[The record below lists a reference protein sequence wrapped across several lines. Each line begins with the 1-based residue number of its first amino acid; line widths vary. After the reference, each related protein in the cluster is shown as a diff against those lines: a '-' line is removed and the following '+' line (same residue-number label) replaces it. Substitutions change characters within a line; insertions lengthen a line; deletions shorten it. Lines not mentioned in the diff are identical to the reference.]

1 MSSADVTTTLSTNPP
16 RPSLGSRLAS
26 RFRPLALARL
36 YRSRPVL
43 GWVVWLAILAAA
55 TVAMYSVQSRID
67 QAHVVLL
74 YLLIVLGAS
83 ASGGRALGFT
93 LAFVSFLLIDYFFQQ
108 PYYDFFNDK
117 PLDLFVLV
125 TFLTT
130 AIVST
135 QLLAHAQAQAREA
148 RTRAIEVTS
157 LSRLAS
163 ETLNAGRAEDALVK
177 MVDVIQS
184 TLGVTSC
191 AIWPW
196 MPDRGFGECIT
207 RGGIEAKRREPDSL
221 VHRAAERGEPLTLSV
236 DGALGNERTA
246 PGTRE
251 LFLPLGAKS
260 GVVGVLVL
268 SDEKPIVF
276 DPPKQRF
283 LAALTYYAALG
294 VERARL
300 VREAEHAAAL
310 READRMKDNL
320 LASVSHD
327 LRTPLTTIKALA
339 QTEALRGDT
348 AAAAIEEQADRLTR
362 LVADLLDLSRMKGDA
377 FHAAPDINTAE
388 DLIGAAQRQAQG
400 LLGDG
405 RTIRTVVDLES
416 PALVGRF
423 DFTHALRIVGN
434 LLENALR
441 YTPPGGSV
449 ELGVRRDGDALVFTV
464 ADRGPGIPGAESDR
478 IFQPFYRHA
487 DTAPDVGRA
496 GLGLSIARR
505 LAEIQQGSLTYEPR
519 PGGGS
524 VFVLK
529 LPAVDIEE
537 AEEQAAAS

>member
-1 MSSADVTTTLSTNPP
+1 
-16 RPSLGSRLAS
+16 
-26 RFRPLALARL
+26 
-36 YRSRPVL
+36 
-43 GWVVWLAILAAA
+43 
-55 TVAMYSVQSRID
+55 MYSVQARID

-93 LAFVSFLLIDYFFQQ
+93 LAVVAFILIDYLFQP
-108 PYYDFFNDK
+108 PYNEFAIGK
-117 PLDLFVLV
+117 PLDWLVLI

-130 AIVST
+130 AIVAT
-135 QLLAHAQAQAREA
+135 QLLARARAEAIEA
-148 RTRAIEVTS
+148 RARAIEVTS

-163 ETLNAGRAEDALVK
+163 ETLNAGRAEEALVR
-177 MVDVIQS
+177 MVDVIQG
-184 TLGVTSC
+184 TLGVRRC

-196 MPDRGFGECIT
+196 SQDRGFGECIT
-207 RGGIEAKRREPDSL
+207 RDGIESRRREPDPL
-221 VHRAAERGEPLTLSV
+221 VQRAAERGEPLTLAV
-236 DGALGNERTA
+236 DGALGGA
-246 PGTRE
+246 SASPGTRE
-251 LFLPLGAKS
+251 LFLPLGVQAR
-260 GVVGVLVL
+260 VVGVLVL
-268 SDEKPIVF
+268 GDDDPIVF

-294 VERARL
+294 IERARL

-310 READRMKDNL
+310 READKMKDNL

-339 QTEALRGDT
+339 QTAALRGDT

-377 FHAAPDINTAE
+377 FRAAPDINTAE

-400 LLGDG
+400 LLAEG

-416 PALVGRF
+416 PALIGRF
-423 DFTHALRIVGN
+423 DFTHALRIIGN

-441 YTPPGGSV
+441 YTPPGNSV
-449 ELGVRRDGDALVFTV
+449 ELGVRRDADTLVFTV
-464 ADRGPGIPGAESDR
+464 ADNGPGIPPAEADR

-505 LAEIQQGSLTYEPR
+505 LAEIQQGSLSYEPR

-524 VFVLK
+524 IFVLK
-529 LPAVDIEE
+529 LPAVDLEE
-537 AEEQAAAS
+537 AEASG

>member
-1 MSSADVTTTLSTNPP
+1 M
-16 RPSLGSRLAS
+16 
-26 RFRPLALARL
+26 
-36 YRSRPVL
+36 SRPA
-43 GWVVWLAILAAA
+43 VVWLFWIVILAAA
-55 TVAMYSVQSRID
+55 TAAMWWVRGQID

-74 YLLIVLGAS
+74 YLLIVLGGS
-83 ASGGRALGFT
+83 ATSGRALGFT
-93 LAFVSFLLIDYFFQQ
+93 LALLSFVLIDYFFQQ

-117 PLDLFVLV
+117 PLDLFVLI

-135 QLLAHAQAQAREA
+135 QLLARAQSEAKEA
-148 RTRAIEVTS
+148 RARAVEVTS

-163 ETLNAGRAEDALVK
+163 ETLNAGRAEEALVRI
-177 MVDVIQS
+177 VDVIQG
-184 TLGVTSC
+184 TLGVSGC
-191 AIWPW
+191 VIWPW
-196 MPDRGFGECIT
+196 APDRGFEQCIT
-207 RGGIEAKRREPDSL
+207 TAGIESKRREPDPL
-221 VHRAAERGEPLTLSV
+221 VQRAAERGEPLTLSV
-236 DGALGNERTA
+236 DGALDGQYGNGATPHAA

-251 LFLPLGAKS
+251 LFLPLGAQK

-268 SDEKPIVF
+268 SDDQPIVF

-294 VERARL
+294 IERARL

-310 READRMKDNL
+310 READKLKDNL

-339 QTEALRGDT
+339 QTAALRGDT

-377 FHAAPDINTAE
+377 FRAAPDINTAE

-400 LLGDG
+400 LLAD
-405 RTIRTVVDLES
+405 RRSIHTVVDLES

-423 DFTHALRIVGN
+423 DFTHALRIIGN

-464 ADRGPGIPGAESDR
+464 ADRGPGIPAAEADR

-487 DTAPDVGRA
+487 DAAPDVGRA

-505 LAEIQQGSLTYEPR
+505 LAEIQQGSLGYEPR

-524 VFVLK
+524 IFVLR
-529 LPAVDIEE
+529 LPAVDLDEN
-537 AEEQAAAS
+537 

>member
-1 MSSADVTTTLSTNPP
+1 VAIFLPTSAA
-16 RPSLGSRLAS
+16 RPSLGDRLAS
-26 RFRPLALARL
+26 RVHGFSLGRL
-36 YRSRPVL
+36 YHSRPVVAWIL
-43 GWVVWLAILAAA
+43 WIAILAVA
-55 TVAMYSVQSRID
+55 TLAMYSVQAKID

-83 ASGGRALGFT
+83 ASGGRVLGFT
-93 LAFVSFLLIDYFFQQ
+93 LAFVAFLLIDYFFQQ
-108 PYYDFFNDK
+108 PYYDLFNNK

-130 AIVST
+130 AIVAT
-135 QLLAHAQAQAREA
+135 QLLARAQAEAREA
-148 RTRAIEVTS
+148 RARAIEVTS
-157 LSRLAS
+157 LSQLAS

-184 TLGVTSC
+184 TLGVSSC
-191 AIWPW
+191 TIWPW
-196 MPDRGFGECIT
+196 FADRGFAECIT
-207 RGGIEAKRREPDSL
+207 REGIEAKRREPDSL

-236 DGALGNERTA
+236 DGALGGEHAA

-251 LFLPLGAKS
+251 LFLPLGVKS

-294 VERARL
+294 IERARL

-310 READRMKDNL
+310 READKLKDNL

-377 FHAAPDINTAE
+377 FRAAPDINTAE

-400 LLGDG
+400 LLLEG

-423 DFTHALRIVGN
+423 DFTHALRILGN

-449 ELGVRRDGDALVFTV
+449 ELGVRRDGDSLVFTV
-464 ADRGPGIPGAESDR
+464 ADRGPGIPAAEAER

-487 DTAPDVGRA
+487 DSAPDVGRA

-505 LAEIQQGSLTYEPR
+505 LAEIQQGSLKYESR

-537 AEEQAAAS
+537 AEETAAS

>member
-1 MSSADVTTTLSTNPP
+1 VTSALSSRRVA
-16 RPSLGSRLAS
+16 PSLGRWL
-26 RFRPLALARL
+26 LARFPTFDAAPDHG
-36 YRSRPVL
+36 RRRAIP
-43 GWVVWLAILAAA
+43 WLLWLTILAGATAA
-55 TVAMYSVQSRID
+55 MFSVRGHIE

-74 YLLIVLGAS
+74 YLLIVLGGS
-83 ASGGRALGFT
+83 ASSGRALGFS
-93 LAFVSFLLIDYFFQQ
+93 LAVVAFILIDYLFQP
-108 PYYDFFNDK
+108 PYNQFSIGK
-117 PLDLFVLV
+117 PLDWLVLIA
-125 TFLTT
+125 FLTT
-130 AIVST
+130 AIVAT
-135 QLLAHAQAQAREA
+135 QLLARARAEAIEA
-148 RTRAIEVTS
+148 RARAIEVTS

-163 ETLNAGRAEDALVK
+163 ETLNAGRAEEALVR
-177 MVDVIQS
+177 MVDVIQG
-184 TLGVTSC
+184 TLGVGRC

-196 MPDRGFGECIT
+196 SPDRGFGERIT
-207 RGGIEAKRREPDSL
+207 SGGIETKRRDPDPL
-221 VHRAAERGEPLTLSV
+221 VQRAAERGEPLTLSV
-236 DGALGNERTA
+236 DGILGGHGAT

-251 LFLPLGAKS
+251 LFLPLGVQTR
-260 GVVGVLVL
+260 VVGVLVL
-268 SDEKPIVF
+268 SDEQPIVF

-294 VERARL
+294 IERARL

-310 READRMKDNL
+310 READKMKDNL

-339 QTEALRGDT
+339 QTAALRGDT

-405 RTIRTVVDLES
+405 RSIRTVIDLES

-423 DFTHALRIVGN
+423 DFTHALRILGN

-441 YTPPGGSV
+441 YTPPGESV
-449 ELGVRRDGDALVFTV
+449 ELGVRRDGDALLFTV
-464 ADRGPGIPGAESDR
+464 ADRGPGIPAAESDR
-478 IFQPFYRHA
+478 IFQAFYRHA
-487 DTAPDVGRA
+487 DSAPDVGRA

-505 LAEIQQGSLTYEPR
+505 LAEIQQGSLSYEPR

-524 VFVLK
+524 IFVLR
-529 LPAVDIEE
+529 LPAVDLEE
-537 AEEQAAAS
+537 S

>member
-1 MSSADVTTTLSTNPP
+1 MPLHFR
-16 RPSLGSRLAS
+16 RPAI
-26 RFRPLALARL
+26 A
-36 YRSRPVL
+36 
-43 GWVVWLAILAAA
+43 WLLWMAIIVAA
-55 TVAMYSVQSRID
+55 TIAMFSVRGHID

-93 LAFVSFLLIDYFFQQ
+93 LAVFAFILIDYFFQP
-108 PYYDFFNDK
+108 PYNEFAIGK
-117 PLDLFVLV
+117 PLDWLVLI

-130 AIVST
+130 AIVAT
-135 QLLAHAQAQAREA
+135 QLLARARAEAIEA
-148 RTRAIEVTS
+148 RNRATEVTS

-163 ETLNAGRAEDALVK
+163 ETLNAGRAEEALVRIA
-177 MVDVIQS
+177 DVIQG
-184 TLGVTSC
+184 TLAVGGC

-196 MPDRGFGECIT
+196 SPDRGFGECVT
-207 RGGIEAKRREPDSL
+207 SHGIEARRRDPDPL

-236 DGALGNERTA
+236 DGVLGGQTGGGPA

-251 LFLPLGAKS
+251 LFLPLGVQTR
-260 GVVGVLVL
+260 VVGVLVL
-268 SDEKPIVF
+268 SDDQPIVF

-294 VERARL
+294 IERARL

-310 READRMKDNL
+310 READKMKDNL

-339 QTEALRGDT
+339 QTAALRGDT

-377 FHAAPDINTAE
+377 FRAAPDINTAE

-400 LLGDG
+400 LLADG
-405 RTIRTVVDLES
+405 RSIRTVIDLES

-423 DFTHALRIVGN
+423 DFTHALRILGN

-441 YTPPGGSV
+441 YTSPGGSV
-449 ELGVRRDGDALVFTV
+449 ELAVRRDGDSLVFTV
-464 ADRGPGIPGAESDR
+464 ADRGPGIPVSEAER
-478 IFQPFYRHA
+478 IFHAFYRHA
-487 DTAPDVGRA
+487 DAAPDVGRA

-505 LAEIQQGSLTYEPR
+505 LAEIQQGSLVYEPR

-524 VFVLK
+524 VFVLR
-529 LPAVDIEE
+529 LPAVDLEE
-537 AEEQAAAS
+537 EPRGT

>member
-1 MSSADVTTTLSTNPP
+1 MTTAVSSNGVV
-16 RPSLGSRLAS
+16 SLGR
-26 RFRPLALARL
+26 RVLARL
-36 YRSRPVL
+36 PILGASSLSTEGKAAAWVL
-43 GWVVWLAILAAA
+43 WLLILAG
-55 TVAMYSVQSRID
+55 TTIAMYSVRGHID

-83 ASGGRALGFT
+83 ASSSRRLGFT
-93 LAFVSFLLIDYFFQQ
+93 LAILSFVLIDYFFQP
-108 PYYDFFNDK
+108 PYDEFTIGK
-117 PLDLFVLV
+117 PLDWLVLIA
-125 TFLTT
+125 FLTT
-130 AIVST
+130 AIVAT
-135 QLLAHAQAQAREA
+135 QLLARARAQAIEA
-148 RTRAIEVTS
+148 RARAVEVTS

-163 ETLNAGRAEDALVK
+163 ETLNAGRAEEALVR
-177 MVDVIQS
+177 MVDVIQG
-184 TLGVTSC
+184 TLGVGMCT
-191 AIWPW
+191 IWPW
-196 MPDRGFGECIT
+196 SPDRGFGERVT
-207 RGGIEAKRREPDSL
+207 SHGIETRRDDPNPL

-236 DGALGNERTA
+236 EDALGDSGRT
-246 PGTRE
+246 PGARE
-251 LFLPLGAKS
+251 LYLPLGVHS

-268 SDEKPIVF
+268 GDEQPIVF

-339 QTEALRGDT
+339 QTAALRGDT

-377 FHAAPDINTAE
+377 FRAQPDINTAE

-400 LLGDG
+400 LLAGG
-405 RTIRTVVDLES
+405 RSIRTSIDLES

-423 DFTHALRIVGN
+423 DFTHALRILGN

-441 YTPPGGSV
+441 YTAPGESV
-449 ELGVRRDGDALVFTV
+449 DLGVRREADMLVFTV
-464 ADRGPGIPGAESDR
+464 ADRGPGIPAAEADR

-505 LAEIQQGSLTYEPR
+505 LAEIQQGTLTYEPR
-519 PGGGS
+519 QGGGS
-524 VFVLK
+524 VFVLR
-529 LPAVDIEE
+529 LPAVDLDENS
-537 AEEQAAAS
+537 A

>member
-1 MSSADVTTTLSTNPP
+1 MSTTLSTTST
-16 RPSLGSRLAS
+16 RVSLGSRIAARL
-26 RFRPLALARL
+26 RPLAIARY
-36 YRSRPVL
+36 YRSRPAL

-55 TVAMYSVQSRID
+55 TLAMFSVQSRID

-74 YLLIVLGAS
+74 YLLVVLGAS

-93 LAFVSFLLIDYFFQQ
+93 LAFVSFLLIDYLFQQ
-108 PYYDFFNDK
+108 PYYDFFSNK

-130 AIVST
+130 AIVAT

-148 RTRAIEVTS
+148 RARAVEVTS

-163 ETLNAGRAEDALVK
+163 ETLNAGRADDALVK

-191 AIWPW
+191 TIWPW
-196 MPDRGFGECIT
+196 FPDRGFGEAIT
-207 RGGIEAKRREPDSL
+207 REGIESKRREPDSL

-236 DGALGNERTA
+236 DGALGTERTA

-294 VERARL
+294 IERARL

-310 READRMKDNL
+310 READKMKDNL

-377 FHAAPDINTAE
+377 FRAAPDINTAE

-400 LLGDG
+400 LLGEG

-423 DFTHALRIVGN
+423 DFTHALRILGN

-464 ADRGPGIPGAESDR
+464 ADRGPGVPSAEAER

-519 PGGGS
+519 AGGGS

-529 LPAVDIEE
+529 LPAVDIED
-537 AEEQAAAS
+537 AEETAAAS

>member
-1 MSSADVTTTLSTNPP
+1 MTTAVRANGA
-16 RPSLGSRLAS
+16 RPSLGRRL
-26 RFRPLALARL
+26 LARL
-36 YRSRPVL
+36 PKIGAAPLQTEHPAVAWILWSIL
-43 GWVVWLAILAAA
+43 LAGA
-55 TVAMYSVQSRID
+55 TVAMYSVRGHID

-83 ASGGRALGFT
+83 ASSGRSLGFT
-93 LAFVSFLLIDYFFQQ
+93 LAVVAFVLIDYLFQP
-108 PYYDFFNDK
+108 PYNQFSIGK
-117 PLDLFVLV
+117 PLDWLVLIA
-125 TFLTT
+125 FLTT
-130 AIVST
+130 AIVAT
-135 QLLAHAQAQAREA
+135 QLLARARAEAVEA
-148 RTRAIEVTS
+148 RARATEVTS

-163 ETLNAGRAEDALVK
+163 ETLNAGRAEEALVRI
-177 MVDVIQS
+177 VDVIQG
-184 TLGVTSC
+184 TLGVGAC

-196 MPDRGFGECIT
+196 SPERGFGERIT
-207 RGGIEAKRREPDSL
+207 SGGIETHRLDPDPL
-221 VHRAAERGEPLTLSV
+221 VQRAAERGEPLTLSV
-236 DGALGNERTA
+236 DGAMGSHETA
-246 PGTRE
+246 PGARE
-251 LFLPLGAKS
+251 LFLPLGVQTR
-260 GVVGVLVL
+260 VVGVLVL
-268 SDEKPIVF
+268 GDDRPIIF

-294 VERARL
+294 IERARL

-310 READRMKDNL
+310 READKMKDNL

-339 QTEALRGDT
+339 QTAALRGDT

-377 FHAAPDINTAE
+377 FRAAPDINTAE

-400 LLGDG
+400 LLVGG
-405 RTIRTVVDLES
+405 RSIRTLIDLES

-423 DFTHALRIVGN
+423 DFTHALRILGN

-441 YTPPGGSV
+441 YTTPGESV
-449 ELGVRRDGDALVFTV
+449 ELGVHRDRDALVFTV
-464 ADRGPGIPGAESDR
+464 ADRGPGIPPVEAER

-505 LAEIQQGSLTYEPR
+505 LAEIQNGTLVYEPR

-524 VFVLK
+524 VFVLR
-529 LPAVDIEE
+529 LPAVDLEE
-537 AEEQAAAS
+537 S

>member
-1 MSSADVTTTLSTNPP
+1 MAWAIWLVILVGATI
-16 RPSLGSRLAS
+16 
-26 RFRPLALARL
+26 AL
-36 YRSRPVL
+36 
-43 GWVVWLAILAAA
+43 
-55 TVAMYSVQSRID
+55 YSVRARIE

-83 ASGGRALGFT
+83 ASGGRRLGFT
-93 LAFVSFLLIDYFFQQ
+93 LAVVAFILIDYLFQP
-108 PYYDFFNDK
+108 PYNQFSIGK
-117 PLDLFVLV
+117 PLDWLVLI

-130 AIVST
+130 AVVAA
-135 QLLAHAQAQAREA
+135 QLLARARAEAIEA
-148 RTRAIEVTS
+148 RARAVEVTS

-163 ETLNAGRAEDALVK
+163 ETLNAGRAEDALVRI
-177 MVDVIQS
+177 VDVIQG
-184 TLGVTSC
+184 TLGVREC

-196 MPDRGFGECIT
+196 TPDRGFAECIT
-207 RGGIEAKRREPDSL
+207 REGIEPQRREPDPL
-221 VHRAAERGEPLTLSV
+221 VQRAAQRGEPLTLSV
-236 DGALGNERTA
+236 DGVLGADRTSA
-246 PGTRE
+246 SPGTRE
-251 LFLPLGAKS
+251 LFLPLGVQTR
-260 GVVGVLVL
+260 VVGVLVL
-268 SDEKPIVF
+268 SDDQPIVF

-294 VERARL
+294 IERARL

-310 READRMKDNL
+310 READKMKDNL

-339 QTEALRGDT
+339 QTEALRGDQ

-377 FHAAPDINTAE
+377 FRVAPDINTAE

-400 LLGDG
+400 LLLDG
-405 RTIRTVVDLES
+405 RTIHTLVDLES

-423 DFTHALRIVGN
+423 DFTHALRILGN

-464 ADRGPGIPGAESDR
+464 TDKGPGVPAAEAER

-505 LAEIQQGSLTYEPR
+505 LAEIQQGTLSYEPR
-519 PGGGS
+519 TGGGS
-524 VFVLK
+524 VFVLR
-529 LPAVDIEE
+529 LPAIDLEE
-537 AEEQAAAS
+537 S

>member
-1 MSSADVTTTLSTNPP
+1 VSTLGT
-16 RPSLGSRLAS
+16 RLRA
-26 RFRPLALARL
+26 RLARL
-36 YRSRPVL
+36 DASLLHPIRPRLAWLVWMIVL
-43 GWVVWLAILAAA
+43 AGG
-55 TVAMYSVQSRID
+55 TVAMYSVQARID

-93 LAFVSFLLIDYFFQQ
+93 LAFLAFFLIDYLFQP
-108 PYYDFFNDK
+108 PYNQFAIGK
-117 PLDLFVLV
+117 PLDWLVLIA
-125 TFLTT
+125 FLTT
-130 AIVST
+130 AIVAT
-135 QLLAHAQAQAREA
+135 QLLARARAEAIEA
-148 RTRAIEVTS
+148 RARAIEVTS

-163 ETLNAGRAEDALVK
+163 ETLNAGRAEEALVRI
-177 MVDVIQS
+177 VDVIQG
-184 TLGVTSC
+184 TLGVSGC

-196 MPDRGFGECIT
+196 SPDRGFGECIT
-207 RGGIEAKRREPDSL
+207 SNGIEARRREPNPL
-221 VHRAAERGEPLTLSV
+221 VQRAAERGEPLTLSV
-236 DGALGNERTA
+236 DDALGGESAA

-251 LFLPLGAKS
+251 LFLPLGVQS
-260 GVVGVLVL
+260 RVVGVLVL
-268 SDEKPIVF
+268 SDEQPIVF

-294 VERARL
+294 IERARL

-310 READRMKDNL
+310 READKLKDNL

-339 QTEALRGDT
+339 QTAALRGDT

-377 FHAAPDINTAE
+377 FRVVPDINTAE

-400 LLGDG
+400 LLADG
-405 RTIRTVVDLES
+405 RSIRTLVDLES

-423 DFTHALRIVGN
+423 DFTHSLRIVGN

-441 YTPPGGSV
+441 YTRPGESV
-449 ELGVRRDGDALVFTV
+449 ELGVRREGDALVFTV
-464 ADRGPGIPGAESDR
+464 ADKGPGIPVAESER

-505 LAEIQQGSLTYEPR
+505 LAEIQQGTLAYEPR

-524 VFVLK
+524 VFVLR
-529 LPAVDIEE
+529 LPAIDID
-537 AEEQAAAS
+537 EQ

>member
-1 MSSADVTTTLSTNPP
+1 VAGVLPTSSGVQ
-16 RPSLGSRLAS
+16 SLGRRATGRLPFLNSAVIH
-26 RFRPLALARL
+26 PG
-36 YRSRPVL
+36 RPVVA
-43 GWVVWLAILAAA
+43 WTVWLLVTAAA
-55 TVAMYSVQSRID
+55 TVAMYSVQHHID
-67 QAHVVLL
+67 QAHVVLI

-83 ASGGRALGFT
+83 ASGGRALGFS
-93 LAFVSFLLIDYFFQQ
+93 LAVVAFVLIDYLFQP
-108 PYYDFFNDK
+108 PYNELAIGK
-117 PLDLFVLV
+117 PLDWLVLI

-130 AIVST
+130 SIVAT
-135 QLLAHAQAQAREA
+135 QLLARARSEAIEA
-148 RTRAIEVTS
+148 RARAVEVTS
-157 LSRLAS
+157 LSRMAS

-177 MVDVIQS
+177 IVDVIQN
-184 TLGVTSC
+184 TLGVSGCT
-191 AIWPW
+191 IWPW
-196 MPDRGFGECIT
+196 SEDRGFGERIT
-207 RGGIEAKRREPDSL
+207 RDGIDAKRREPDPL
-221 VHRAAERGEPLTLSV
+221 VQRAAERGEPLTLSV
-236 DGALGNERTA
+236 DGALGDGNAA

-251 LFLPLGAKS
+251 LFLPLGVRK
-260 GVVGVLVL
+260 GFVGVLVL
-268 SDEKPIVF
+268 SDDKPIVF

-294 VERARL
+294 IERTQL

-339 QTEALRGDT
+339 QDAALRGDT
-348 AAAAIEEQADRLTR
+348 SAAAIEEQADRLTR

-377 FHAAPDINTAE
+377 FRAAPDINTAE

-400 LLGDG
+400 LLSDG
-405 RTIRTVVDLES
+405 RSIRTVVDLES

-423 DFTHALRIVGN
+423 DFTHALRILGN

-449 ELGVRRDGDALVFTV
+449 ELGVRRDADMLVFTV
-464 ADRGPGIPGAESDR
+464 ADRGPGIPHAEVER

-505 LAEIQQGSLTYEPR
+505 LAEIQQGTLDYEPR

-524 VFVLK
+524 VFVLR

-537 AEEQAAAS
+537 T

>member
-1 MSSADVTTTLSTNPP
+1 MAGALTTT
-16 RPSLGSRLAS
+16 RGAHSLGRRVLDRLPTLSVRLLDPA
-26 RFRPLALARL
+26 RPI
-36 YRSRPVL
+36 
-43 GWVVWLAILAAA
+43 VVWTVWVLVLVAA
-55 TVAMYSVQSRID
+55 TAAMFSVQQSIQ

-83 ASGGRALGFT
+83 ASGGRALAFT
-93 LAFVSFLLIDYFFQQ
+93 LSFVAFFLIDYFFQQ
-108 PYYDFFNDK
+108 PYYDFFNGK
-117 PLDLFVLV
+117 PLDWLVLI

-130 AIVST
+130 AIVAT
-135 QLLAHAQAQAREA
+135 QLLARAQAEATEA
-148 RTRAIEVTS
+148 RARAIEVTS

-163 ETLNAGRAEDALVK
+163 ETLNAGRAEDALVR
-177 MVDVIQS
+177 MVDVIQG
-184 TLGVTSC
+184 TLGISGCT
-191 AIWPW
+191 IWPW
-196 MPDRGFGECIT
+196 TPDRGFGERIT
-207 RGGIEAKRREPDSL
+207 RDGIDARRRDPDPL
-221 VHRAAERGEPLTLSV
+221 AQRAAERGEPLTLSV
-236 DGALGNERTA
+236 DGSLGEDKA

-251 LFLPLGAKS
+251 LFLPLGVQTR
-260 GVVGVLVL
+260 VVGVLVL

-294 VERARL
+294 IERARL

-339 QTEALRGDT
+339 QDAALRGDT

-377 FHAAPDINTAE
+377 FHATPDINTAE

-405 RTIRTVVDLES
+405 RSIKTVVDLES

-464 ADRGPGIPGAESDR
+464 ADRGPGIPPAEVER

-505 LAEIQQGSLTYEPR
+505 LAEIQQGSLHYEPR

-537 AEEQAAAS
+537 T